1 MNKRKDDLHDIM
13 KSSFFDN
20 YNNNSVTYT
29 AMQDA
34 NATLNRLP
42 SLYATIT
49 AITNAAIPDI
59 RLLVAVIM
67 AGNAM
72 TDKVT

>member
-1 MNKRKDDLHDIM
+1 
-13 KSSFFDN
+13 
-20 YNNNSVTYT
+20 
-29 AMQDA
+29 MQDA

-49 AITNAAIPDI
+49 ATTNAAIPDI

-67 AGNAM
+67 AGKAM